1 VATLFTLHQ
10 VAETQDSAPDF
21 VAAPQEPA
29 TEVVTTTQKP
39 VTPLDTPMTDQ
50 QPEPTMASLLQE
62 NEFLRSELEAYKQE
76 LVMAKEAYDRE
87 LNLYTLARV
96 AAMAEKNTKDDQ
108 CREYMCSQ
116 CGDIYY
122 QAGYK
127 VVQIPMPGAPP
138 PPTTFAV
145 KEEEHPTVTQE
156 PVGPSKI
163 QKDEP
168 WPTTTATSEAPV
180 FISKVVQ
187 TLPIDESTPTFVE
200 QSTQTLPRP
209 TTDDAET
216 QTLPIDEAAPPSKT
230 STSTL
235 VEQATQTLPQPTTC
249 DAETQTQPW
258 NEQAIMDK
266 WKKESAIIQDKSL
279 QEHRLLWLNH
289 IYSNWEAL
297 EQTRQESR
305 AHKKQIE
312 ELKGKLL
319 LMFDLVQKLLAA
331 RKPSS
336 NYSLFLI
343 ERLTFFQIKSIKEG
357 RPYAVLKPEDFVKT
371 FAEASTTD
379 QHLLCEVYLHNE
391 AIPENRQLNLNPL
404 VGDIQIRALVSFL
417 TNQIT
422 WQNDFLAAK
431 HNEDNRLLWIRP
443 EPQNAATFVAEYY
456 KFLKKPGMTQYIRQ
470 LQATILQDCQ
480 QLIKS
485 TETAALEANNMFWQ
499 QSSEKRQEHN
509 PFSPTNLETTISRVS
524 SYIKC
529 VQQCAENWIGYQFHF
544 PILWMPAEKYQVHH
558 KFPKKVETTAWQRL
572 QRVQGFRAPTDNTF
586 HSYCLSNLHAQSRY
600 PDSDSD

>member
-1 VATLFTLHQ
+1 M
-10 VAETQDSAPDF
+10 
-21 VAAPQEPA
+21 
-29 TEVVTTTQKP
+29 KY
-39 VTPLDTPMTDQ
+39 Q
-50 QPEPTMASLLQE
+50 QPEPTMASVLQE

-76 LVMAKEAYDRE
+76 LVMVKEAYDKE
-87 LNLYTLARV
+87 LKLYTLARI
-96 AAMAEKNTKDDQ
+96 ATMTEENTKENQ

-127 VVQIPMPGAPP
+127 VTQIPMPGASPA
-138 PPTTFAV
+138 PTTFAV
-145 KEEEHPTVTQE
+145 KEENPVVTQE

-163 QKDEP
+163 QNEP

-180 FISKVVQ
+180 FINKVVQ
-187 TLPIDESTPTFVE
+187 TLPIDES
-200 QSTQTLPRP
+200 
-209 TTDDAET
+209 
-216 QTLPIDEAAPPSKT
+216 APHSKINT
-230 STSTL
+230 HTL
-235 VEQATQTLPQPTTC
+235 VEQATQTLPQPITC

-258 NEQAIMDK
+258 DEQAIMDK
-266 WKKESAIIQDKSL
+266 WKKESVVTQDKSL

-305 AHKKQIE
+305 AHKKQNK

-319 LMFDLVQKLLAA
+319 LMFDLAQKLLAA

-357 RPYAVLKPEDFVKT
+357 RPHAVLNPTDFVRT
-371 FAEASTTD
+371 FAEASTID

-404 VGDIQIRALVSFL
+404 VGDIQIRALTSFL
-417 TNQIT
+417 NNQIT

-456 KFLKKPGMTQYIRQ
+456 QFLKKPGMIQYIRQ
-470 LQATILQDCQ
+470 LQTTVLQDCQ
-480 QLIKS
+480 QFIKS
-485 TETAALEANNMFWQ
+485 TEIAALQENNMFWQ

-509 PFSPTNLETTISRVS
+509 PFSPTNLETTISRVP

-529 VQQCAENWIGYQFHF
+529 VQQCAESWIGYQFHF

-558 KFPKKVETTAWQRL
+558 KLPKKAETTAWQRL

-600 PDSDSD
+600 SDSDSD